1 MDSVLLLQEFK
12 GLGRGENYKNGWNRT
27 WDLTRASTV
36 LLRTST
42 EPALFGVRWYKV
54 PFLSSS

>member
-27 WDLTRASTV
+27 WDLTRASTL

-42 EPALFGVRWYKV
+42 EPELFGVR
-54 PFLSSS
+54 